1 MLVETYLHP
10 DPIAFW
16 QGRANS
22 NRIYRDK
29 GKANEKEKENENEK
43 KEKENEATEDKEKK
57 EEDESKPQL
66 PDLSDLL
73 PTVDEKLRGIHRHNN
88 NNQEGEPES
97 DSVEEQLR
105 KLIEEATNVEN
116 LCEMYTG
123 WCPCW

>member
-22 NRIYRDK
+22 NFIYRDK
-29 GKANEKEKENENEK
+29 GKANEKEKENENQR
-43 KEKENEATEDKEKK
+43 KEKENEPEDKEDKK
-57 EEDESKPQL
+57 EDESNPQP
-66 PDLSDLL
+66 PDLRALL
-73 PTVDEKLRGIHRHNN
+73 PTVDERLRGIHRHNN
-88 NNQEGEPES
+88 NQEGEPES
-97 DSVEEQLR
+97 VEEQLL